1 MNESQ
6 SRSAGRTFV
15 AVLVLLVAAWFLLVP
30 IIHLISWLFG
40 AVLVVVALIA
50 LIWALRVLL

>member
-1 MNESQ
+1 MNDSH
-6 SRSAGRTFV
+6 SRSFGRTIV
-15 AVLVLLVAAWFLLVP
+15 AVLVGLVAAWLLLVP

-40 AVLVVVALIA
+40 IVLVVVALVA